1 MAGDIESTIR
11 RIIREELAR
20 AQPAAEPEADDK
32 RAYSVQSMSD
42 AYEVSVS
49 YLRDDIATGKLR
61 PRYLGRKPLISV
73 AEAERWFMALP
84 DDRPTA

>member
-1 MAGDIESTIR
+1 MAGDIESIVR
-11 RIIREELAR
+11 QIIREELSGVR
-20 AQPAAEPEADDK
+20 PESSPELDGK

-61 PRYLGRKPLISV
+61 PKYLGRKPLISV
-73 AEAERWFMALP
+73 AEAERWFAALP